1 MCHIETE
8 SENEYVKIKSNRDR
22 SGKYVVADST
32 GYRVSDEESK
42 RLQLNSAAETVA
54 PLNSPPTATRL
65 LSFFD
70 CRKTLSQIMIYL
82 HFLAYDWNEDVTES
96 RKKRK
101 LFCRRGRSIME
112 ENKLQRTVSK
122 LHLKFYLL
130 LFPFLNWR
138 SAD

>member
-8 SENEYVKIKSNRDR
+8 SENEYVEIKSNRDR

-96 RKKRK
+96 RKK
-101 LFCRRGRSIME
+101 E
-112 ENKLQRTVSK
+112 EVVFLGAVEVSWK
-122 LHLKFYLL
+122 KINYRE
-130 LFPFLNWR
+130 PFRNCTL
-138 SAD
+138 SFTCYYFHF

>member
-1 MCHIETE
+1 MIKRKLRCELWLKRKLYKISGRLCHIETE

-42 RLQLNSAAETVA
+42 RLQLNSAAETIA

-82 HFLAYDWNEDVTES
+82 HFLAYD
-96 RKKRK
+96 
-101 LFCRRGRSIME
+101 
-112 ENKLQRTVSK
+112 
-122 LHLKFYLL
+122 
-130 LFPFLNWR
+130 
-138 SAD
+138 